1 MKRVLILEFIV
12 LRYFFHDF
20 SHFIKPDVSILV
32 FFHFGPNMF
41 TTESLKITGN
51 PIDGLG
57 YMLILI
63 LLENRLILIHN
74 INLLILPL
82 PLHSMFVGVFHIV
95 EKGQIVEVT
104 HQGGHTVVAAV
115 QN

>member
-41 TTESLKITGN
+41 TTESLKITGDA
-51 PIDGLG
+51 IDGLG

-63 LLENRLILIHN
+63 LLKNTLILIHN
-74 INLLILPL
+74 INLLILAFA
-82 PLHSMFVGVFHIV
+82 LHSMFVYIFHIV
-95 EKGQIVEVT
+95 EKGQVVEIS
-104 HQGGHTVVAAV
+104 HQGG
-115 QN
+115 